1 MIIFVNEA
9 LKVLRGIKNLI
20 TPRGIIKTARIKV
33 LVTKMREDKIPI
45 KIFFNLIITFPR
57 VMVFQINNQLTQRIY
72 FCDIQNSRRFV
83 QQLLLFSCK
92 DQYRTHQLLQL
103 HHAFELPR

>member
-9 LKVLRGIKNLI
+9 LKVFRGIKNLI

-33 LVTKMREDKIPI
+33 LVTKMREERIPI
-45 KIFFNLIITFPR
+45 KMFFNLIITFQR

-72 FCDIQNSRRFV
+72 FCDIQCFQMFV
-83 QQLLLFSCK
+83 PQL
-92 DQYRTHQLLQL
+92 
-103 HHAFELPR
+103 